1 MSAKTDYEYVKSG
14 AKQLFYKSRIKEV
27 QDNQQLLRKLL
38 AELAQVNNITLTQI
52 NISEAAVTTSF
63 STNEAKLII
72 SFIGSVTENLG
83 LRVKGIVL
91 ETSDEV
97 TLTTIDFILN

>member
-1 MSAKTDYEYVKSG
+1 MVSLIFYHYVKSG
-14 AKQLFYKSRIKEV
+14 AKQLFYKSRAKEV
-27 QDNQQLLRKLL
+27 QNNQQLLRTLL

-52 NISEAAVTTSF
+52 NISEASVTTSF
-63 STNEAKLII
+63 ATNEVNLII